1 MKPLRPG
8 KKWVLAAIGLLLA
21 LFILK
26 IVLFL
31 TAKPKITVDY
41 VAEYNRI
48 SCPQDYDPNDN
59 ADELYK
65 KAGAVFVPPSE
76 IVIWAS
82 YKLDTDINEADK
94 IVLRE
99 WLEKNRQCI
108 KYIEEGNKKKFFW
121 AEENEE
127 NEGELYPKNLGPE
140 NIFQLS
146 WLLEKHA
153 KVAAIDGQFEDAL
166 ISLIECWKIG
176 AHYTNPKSLL
186 ANQIHGLMTKE
197 RVLKTALSI
206 LDLHKIDAE
215 NLQVWQKSWKEE
227 FEKDEYVPSFQ
238 TERLVYYDL
247 IQRSFVD
254 NGRGTGRLAWKMA
267 KNFTALC
274 GQLYN
279 LRIYLSCLTGPNKK
293 EVTEIVNS
301 VFDHYE
307 KAIEKTPWEIRIVE
321 QDYRAKVEQI
331 MGNDPI
337 LNSFIPSLDSY
348 CFCYYRLRAYSEALI
363 TAISVLRYKADN
375 GNYPKN
381 LDQLIHQKYLTKLP
395 RDPFSTGPLIYNL
408 LDDDF
413 ELYSIEKDFRD
424 DGAGR
429 FQGGNPISGIPRGD
443 EVFWPPLSKGRRNMK
458 FYKFPEKLSL
468 ND

>member
-1 MKPLRPG
+1 ME
-8 KKWVLAAIGLLLA
+8 KKLCSLL
-21 LFILK
+21 IIIT
-26 IVLFL
+26 IVLVVLIVKAVLFF
-31 TAKPKITVDY
+31 TAKPKVTVNY

-48 SCPQDYDPNDN
+48 SRPADYDPNEN
-59 ADELYK
+59 AAPHYEKASIVYVETPKPVLQAYASWPGDMNELEL
-65 KAGAVFVPPSE
+65 G
-76 IVIWAS
+76 
-82 YKLDTDINEADK
+82 
-94 IVLRE
+94 VLRN
-99 WLEKNRQCI
+99 WLE
-108 KYIEEGNKKKFFW
+108 
-121 AEENEE
+121 ENSPALEHLGRATE
-127 NEGELYPKNLGPE
+127 KEYLWVERHAKDDHIASSRCLGPD
-140 NIFQLS
+140 NISKLCRVLDWRARLKAFDGEFAMSLKD
-146 WLLEKHA
+146 LLT
-153 KVAAIDGQFEDAL
+153 
-166 ISLIECWKIG
+166 CWKIG

-227 FEKDEYVPSFQ
+227 FEKDEYIPSFQ

-279 LRIYLSCLTGPNKK
+279 LRIYLSCLTGPNKN

-321 QDYRAKVEQI
+321 QDYRTKVEQI
-331 MGNDPI
+331 MENDPI
-337 LNSFIPSLDSY
+337 LNSFIPRLDSY

-375 GNYPKN
+375 GIYPKN
-381 LDQLIHQKYLTKLP
+381 LDRLIQQKYLTKLP
-395 RDPFSTGPLIYNL
+395 RDPFSAGPLIYNL